1 MEQLAKTLL
10 SLKGLSI
17 SQEQARTV
25 SNLYDQLDSY
35 DKKPLVFTKQYSN
48 RARGRFAR
56 SRRHVEDASID
67 YIKRCLIADLYAHV
81 YCISVGAFCLLGHQH
96 HALHV
101 VVVEALCILLC
112 EKYPHPRKEPN
123 SRAYISR

>member
-1 MEQLAKTLL
+1 MVDGITNPSASAMQKALSKQELQKHRTLL

-35 DKKPLVFTKQYSN
+35 DKKPLVFTKRYSN

-81 YCISVGAFCLLGHQH
+81 YCNHCISVGAFCLLGHQH

-101 VVVEALCILLC
+101 VE
-112 EKYPHPRKEPN
+112 
-123 SRAYISR
+123 S